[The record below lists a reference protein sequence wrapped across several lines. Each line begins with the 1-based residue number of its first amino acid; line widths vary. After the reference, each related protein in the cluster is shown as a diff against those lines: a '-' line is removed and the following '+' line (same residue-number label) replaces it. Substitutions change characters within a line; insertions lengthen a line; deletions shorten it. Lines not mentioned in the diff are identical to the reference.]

1 MAADCVLLAISD
13 GSSPTGSRQSVVA
26 LLQPFVLDRRDRI
39 GSLGRVPDLDG
50 RSVGR
55 GLDKFNIEK
64 FFVHPNIHR
73 TGSRL
78 RSPVFEGFVLEG
90 M

>member
-26 LLQPFVLDRRDRI
+26 LLQPFVLDRRDRLE
-39 GSLGRVPDLDG
+39 SVGRAPDLDG

-55 GLDKFNIEK
+55 GLDRFNIEK
-64 FFVHPNIHR
+64 FAVYPNNFLIDS
-73 TGSRL
+73 GL
-78 RSPVFEGFVLEG
+78 RSPVFSGFVL
-90 M
+90 